1 MIFDLQNNYS
11 NRFNQKITISV
22 VVVAVA
28 AVVVVVVVVVVV
40 GVEDNHHKNLLIRC
54 V

>member
-28 AVVVVVVVVVVV
+28 AVVASTVVVVV